1 MFEDKQIKE
10 KSYMPAYDESNMYD
24 EVVGHYYDSLPPNKV
39 ECVKQFNF
47 KIRCISQMY
56 IKGLN
61 YIFS

>member
-1 MFEDKQIKE
+1 
-10 KSYMPAYDESNMYD
+10 MPAYDESNMYD